1 MRSEVS
7 RESAFAGP
15 ALARSEDDDVHA
27 RDPDSRDLPESS
39 MPLDSPLRVLGK
51 RDYLMSATTLA
62 RLICD
67 EATAKRLADSF
78 SESLDEAATAAFEG
92 TDGRWN
98 LEIHFENPPDQD
110 SVRLTLSQ
118 LADAETAARLTFEQ
132 IAARDWVAASLAELK
147 PVEAG
152 RFTVHGAHDRAR
164 VAPNRIGIEIE
175 AALAF
180 GTGHHGTT
188 RGCLLALDRIAKT
201 RRPKHV
207 LDIGTGT
214 GVLAIGAAKS
224 LRHPV
229 LGSDIDPEAVGIAR
243 GNARLNGISPFVT
256 CIRAKGLTGL
266 RFRQAG
272 PFDLVFANILLA
284 PLKAL
289 AAPLRPLLA
298 TGAYVVLS
306 GLLAEQENA
315 ALAAYRAHGLRL
327 ARRIPLGEWV
337 TLVLSA

>member
-1 MRSEVS
+1 
-7 RESAFAGP
+7 
-15 ALARSEDDDVHA
+15 
-27 RDPDSRDLPESS
+27 
-39 MPLDSPLRVLGK
+39 
-51 RDYLMSATTLA
+51 MSVTTTLA
-62 RLICD
+62 RLSCD
-67 EATAKRLADSF
+67 EATARRLVDSL
-78 SESLDEAATAAFEG
+78 SERFDDAATAAFEG

-98 LEIHFENPPDQD
+98 LEIHFESPPDQD
-110 SVRLTLSQ
+110 AVRLTLSQ
-118 LADAETAARLTFEQ
+118 LAGPESAARLTFEQ

-164 VAPNRIGIEIE
+164 IAPNRIGIEIE

-201 RRPKHV
+201 QRPRRV

-214 GVLAIGAAKS
+214 GVLAIAAAKS
-224 LRHPV
+224 FRRSV
-229 LGSDIDPEAVGIAR
+229 LASDLDAEAVAIAR
-243 GNARLNGISPFVT
+243 ANTCLNGVSPLVQ
-256 CIRAKGLTGL
+256 CICAKGLAGL

-289 AAPLRPLLA
+289 AGPLRPVLA
-298 TGAYVVLS
+298 NGAHVVLS

-315 ALAAYRAHGLRL
+315 ALAAYRPHGLRL
-327 ARRIPLGEWV
+327 VRRVPLGEWV
-337 TLVLSA
+337 TLVLRA